1 MTKYIYI
8 ILSFFIAPIANAQFA
23 LNGKITEKSLQEPA
37 IGISVYLK
45 ELKKGTI
52 TDNAGNFQIS
62 NLAIGEYTLVIS
74 GVSFKTISRKIEIKG
89 HEKLDFELETNHES
103 LDEVVVTGTMKEI
116 SKMASP
122 VSVDIIS
129 PKFLFKNPTP
139 SIFDALQNVNG
150 VRPQINCNVC
160 STGDIHINGLEGPYT
175 MVLIDGMPIVSS
187 LSTVYGLSGIPVSLI
202 ERVEV
207 VKGAA
212 STLYGSEALGGL
224 INIITKNAKKAP
236 ILSFDT
242 FATSWGEVNTDLAIK
257 FKPTPKINVL
267 SGVNYFHFNTL
278 KDYNKDNFTDLTL
291 QKRIS
296 VFNKISFDRAKNRE
310 ASIAL
315 RLFYEDR
322 FGGELN
328 WKPVNRGGD
337 DIYGESIYTKRL
349 ELLGNYQ
356 LPINNKITL
365 QYSYTNHNQ
374 NSYYGTTSYKANQ
387 QIAFGQLVWNKPA
400 AKHDILVGLP
410 YRYTFYDDNSPA
422 TASSDNKSNKPDN
435 IHLPGIFVQ
444 DEIKLNTNNVLLMGV
459 RYDYNSVHGNIFTPR
474 FALKLADDNNL
485 NIVRFNIGRG
495 YRVVNLFT
503 EDHAALTGA
512 RKVVVSGNLKPEQSW
527 NGNFNLVKKI
537 IFNNGFVGIDAST
550 FYTYFSNQ
558 ILPDYKTNINEIIY
572 KNLNGY
578 AISKGASLNLDFAF
592 DNGLKILAG
601 ATIMDVTKYENK
613 VRSRQL
619 LTERLS
625 GTWAVSYEIPKLKI
639 NIDYTGNLTGPMLLP
654 TLGESDPR
662 PSQSPTW
669 SVQNIQLSRKFKN
682 NIEIYGGIKNLLNF
696 NPAKSVPFIIAR
708 SNDPFDKNVNF
719 ATNGSVIASAN
730 NPFALTFD
738 PTYVYASQQG
748 IRGFLGFRVA
758 LK

>member
-1 MTKYIYI
+1 MIKILHVTIIFLFAFNLPAQNNFSGKVVEKDGTTALFGATIYI
-8 ILSFFIAPIANAQFA
+8 
-23 LNGKITEKSLQEPA
+23 KD
-37 IGISVYLK
+37 
-45 ELKKGTI
+45 LKKGTT
-52 TDNAGNFQIS
+52 TDTEGKFNLILPLGNHDVKIS
-62 NLAIGEYTLVIS
+62 SLGYLSIEKKIWVENDLNMTLILDQ
-74 GVSFKTISRKIEIKG
+74 KTTSME
-89 HEKLDFELETNHES
+89 
-103 LDEVVVTGTMKEI
+103 EVVVTGTMKEI
-116 SKMASP
+116 SKLASP
-122 VSVDIIS
+122 VPVDIIS

-242 FATSWGEVNTDLAIK
+242 FATSWGEVNTDIAVK
-257 FKPTPKINVL
+257 FKPNSKMNVL
-267 SGVNYFHFNTL
+267 SGINYFHFNNR
-278 KDYNKDNFTDLTL
+278 KDLNNDNFTDLTL

-296 VFNKISFDRAKNRE
+296 IFNKISFDRAKNRE
-310 ASIAL
+310 ANIAL

-322 FGGELN
+322 FGGEIN
-328 WKPVNRGGD
+328 FKPINRGGSD
-337 DIYGESIYTKRL
+337 VYGESIYTKRL

-356 LPINNKITL
+356 LPVSEKIIL

-374 NSYYGTTSYKANQ
+374 NSFYGTTSYQASQ
-387 QIAFGQLVWNKPA
+387 QIAFGQLVWNKSLA
-400 AKHDILVGLP
+400 NNDLLVGLP

-422 TASSDNKSNKPDN
+422 TASSDGKNNKPDN
-435 IHLPGIFVQ
+435 IYLPGIFVQ
-444 DEIKLNTNNVLLMGV
+444 NEIKLPHNQVVLMGL
-459 RYDYNSVHGNIFTPR
+459 RYDYNSEHGNIFTPR
-474 FALKLADDNNL
+474 FAYKIADDKSL
-485 NIVRFNIGRG
+485 NVLRFNIGRG

-512 RKVVVSGNLKPEQSW
+512 RKVVVASDLKPEQSW
-527 NGNFNLVKKI
+527 NTNLNIVKKVI
-537 IFNNGFVGIDAST
+537 LNKGYVGIDASI

-558 ILPDYKTNINEIIY
+558 ILPDYTTDVNQIIY
-572 KNLNGY
+572 KNLNGH
-578 AISKGASLNLDFAF
+578 AVSKGISLNLDFAF

-601 ATIMDVTKYENK
+601 GTLMDVSKYEQNK
-613 VRSRQL
+613 KTRQL

-625 GTWAVSYEIPKLKI
+625 GTWAVSYEIPQLKL

-654 TLGESDPR
+654 TLGETDPR
-662 PSQSPTW
+662 PTQSPTW

-682 NIEIYGGIKNLLNF
+682 GFEIYGGVKNLLNF

-708 SNDPFDKNVNF
+708 STDPFDKNVNYASNGTVL
-719 ATNGSVIASAN
+719 ATES
-730 NPFALTFD
+730 NPYALTFD

-748 IRGFLGFRVA
+748 IRGFLGFRY
-758 LK
+758 LIN